1 MTPLVLRGL
10 ADSLAIAAGYVPVA
24 FSFGLAAVQMGL
36 GSEWA
41 VAISATVFAGASQF
55 VLVSLLA
62 AGGGPLAVV
71 PTIWLLNARHLL
83 YGRVVAEQ
91 LAQAR
96 PARVRPTLAFGLTD
110 EVFACAAT
118 RLPTLAP
125 EQRAGWLAGLQAG
138 AYGAWIAGTWLGA
151 ETGAQLVDR
160 VPLLREALQFVLP
173 ALFLSLLLQMGVRGR
188 GGALWGAAGV
198 TLLGL
203 ALGPAHVAIPAG
215 MLAGAAFQLLQ
226 APQDEEGDHE

>member
-1 MTPLVLRGL
+1 MKAGLLRGL
-10 ADSLAIAAGYVPVA
+10 GDSLAIAAGYGPVA

-36 GSEWA
+36 DASWA
-41 VAISATVFAGASQF
+41 VAISAIVFAGASQF
-55 VLVSLLA
+55 VLVSLVA

-96 PARVRPTLAFGLTD
+96 PTRVPPTLAFGLTD
-110 EVFACAAT
+110 EVFACAAA
-118 RLPTLAP
+118 RLPGLDP
-125 EQRAGWLAGLQAG
+125 PQRAGWLAGLQAG

-151 ETGAQLVDR
+151 ATGAELVDR
-160 VPLLREALQFVLP
+160 VPLLREALAFVLP

-188 GGALWGAAGV
+188 SVALWGAAGV

-215 MLAGAAFQLLQ
+215 MLAGAAFQWLQ
-226 APQDEEGDHE
+226 AEPGDA